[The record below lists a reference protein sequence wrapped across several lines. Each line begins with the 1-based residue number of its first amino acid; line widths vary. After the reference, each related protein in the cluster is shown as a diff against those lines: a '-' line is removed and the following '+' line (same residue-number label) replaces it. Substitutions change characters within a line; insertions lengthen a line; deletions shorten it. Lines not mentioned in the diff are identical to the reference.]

1 MSTIKGMNVLR
12 STPREAV
19 FGAPVP
25 LRDDVEIE
33 LGTKYG
39 RLVVPFFYVVRDDE
53 VVHLVEWM
61 QRTKVW
67 SIDTETGG
75 PNPMDGLD
83 PLVGK
88 VATLQIGN
96 PKCADPRVYVLDVR
110 CLSTEALAPV
120 FALLAD
126 PAYYKLGQNVRFE
139 YKFLRT
145 NFGVMCRNL
154 GDTQLT
160 EQVLRAGL
168 FRGKGGGPS
177 SDDDGRNKA
186 AYKYT
191 SMDALC
197 KFYLGI
203 QIDKDRQLRTSFYS
217 TPPGQ
222 HTDRQR
228 CYAGGDVVYP
238 FYVAAEQR
246 EVLDE
251 RQLRD
256 IAKLEHSIIPSFGEA
271 ELRGMYLDQDE
282 WRALWQES
290 LAKLLE
296 ARTKLDAL
304 FLGVQGDLFDGRET
318 GVRPIYIK
326 SRKSPPLNWGS
337 SEQVK
342 WAIAQYCK
350 TIGWSHEII
359 TTYERLLQVKA
370 VCGESWR
377 AKKAAAGHEVTV
389 EDTPDWVVPEEQYCI
404 LLSAER
410 DRLIIAACRN
420 QLPWALV
427 DPLADYSKYAK
438 RVGTY
443 GIKFL
448 EKNVR
453 KDTKR
458 FHPEI
463 HQAITV
469 TGRISTKPNCYDGA
483 TEILTTA
490 GWVRFDALSDAAAVA
505 QVDPETLK
513 VSFVQPSRVVRV
525 AYDGPMLHFTTDQ
538 EQIDLVVTPNH
549 RMLVENRSG
558 VRRTL
563 PASELARLS
572 CDHVKHFNAGMF
584 GGGTSDL
591 TPDQVRLLVAVQ
603 ADGNITDSGALD
615 FSLAKHR
622 KRERLR
628 ELFRKTNIV
637 WKERPRKAPQS
648 ARHSPRMRF
657 TVGAAQAAWIVDT
670 LTPAKQFGPWV
681 LNLSRAAL
689 DAFVEEVW
697 LWDGCHKAKTMYCA
711 KARINA
717 DYVQAAHALSGRRI
731 RVAPRTN
738 NADRKYWLAYAA
750 RRGYSMLDNRSVIE
764 DVVSGMVYCVTV
776 PTGAVLVR
784 HQTKSG
790 AWVTSVSGNSQNLP
804 SDKRY
809 RACIKA
815 APGKKLVLADYS
827 QIEPRITALVSRD
840 TVYCETYRKGDDLYL
855 ADAEHTLG
863 YRPNKHEEDG
873 KFQRQ
878 LSKVRV
884 LSLAYNMGV
893 MKYRDRL
900 TIALV
905 KEIRAG
911 KVESPS
917 VEFARQQYDS
927 FFDVHPEIE
936 TWQDEMVQ
944 LADPKK
950 SERKIW
956 DAFLEALVTWIEA
969 PCGRKRFFPPDANPY
984 SEAPN
989 FPPQGCGASILK
1001 YAIRLMQ
1008 QALDARG
1015 WAERAYLVNTVHDE
1029 PIYEADE
1036 EIAAE
1041 VAVLLRDCM
1050 EQAGNAYNGDIPVIA
1065 EWPENSNG
1073 TVDYWTKA
1081 LELDE
1086 ADDLGALDKDTE
1098 AAQDILDATF
1108 AEAA

>member
-61 QRTKVW
+61 RRTKVW

-96 PKCADPRVYVLDVR
+96 PKCVDPRVYVLDVR

-256 IAKLEHSIIPSFGEA
+256 IAKLEHSIIPSLGEA

-453 KDTKR
+453 KDTKA
-458 FHPEI
+458 FHIEI

-469 TGRISTKPNCYDGA
+469 TGRLSSAPNSMN
-483 TEILTTA
+483 
-490 GWVRFDALSDAAAVA
+490 W
-505 QVDPETLK
+505 P
-513 VSFVQPSRVVRV
+513 
-525 AYDGPMLHFTTDQ
+525 
-538 EQIDLVVTPNH
+538 
-549 RMLVENRSG
+549 
-558 VRRTL
+558 
-563 PASELARLS
+563 
-572 CDHVKHFNAGMF
+572 
-584 GGGTSDL
+584 GGEEGK
-591 TPDQVRLLVAVQ
+591 RY
-603 ADGNITDSGALD
+603 
-615 FSLAKHR
+615 R
-622 KRERLR
+622 KCQ
-628 ELFRKTNIV
+628 K
-637 WKERPRKAPQS
+637 
-648 ARHSPRMRF
+648 
-657 TVGAAQAAWIVDT
+657 
-670 LTPAKQFGPWV
+670 
-681 LNLSRAAL
+681 
-689 DAFVEEVW
+689 
-697 LWDGCHKAKTMYCA
+697 
-711 KARINA
+711 
-717 DYVQAAHALSGRRI
+717 
-731 RVAPRTN
+731 
-738 NADRKYWLAYAA
+738 A
-750 RRGYSMLDNRSVIE
+750 RRG
-764 DVVSGMVYCVTV
+764 
-776 PTGAVLVR
+776 
-784 HQTKSG
+784 
-790 AWVTSVSGNSQNLP
+790 
-804 SDKRY
+804 
-809 RACIKA
+809 
-815 APGKKLVLADYS
+815 KKLCIADYS
-827 QIEPRITALVSRD
+827 QVEPRITALVSGD
-840 TVYCETYRKGDDLYL
+840 AVYGDTYRTGGDLYM
-855 ADAEHTLG
+855 ASVERTLG
-863 YRPNKHEEDG
+863 YLPDKNSEDG

-884 LSLAYNMGV
+884 LSLAYNMGL
-893 MKYRDRL
+893 MKYRERL
-900 TIALV
+900 TLALV

-911 KVESPS
+911 KVEPPS
-917 VEFARQQYDS
+917 LDFARDQYNG
-927 FFDVHPEIE
+927 FFDVHTGIE
-936 TWQDEMVQ
+936 AWQEQMVK
-944 LADPKK
+944 LADPKQ

-956 DAFLEALVTWIEA
+956 DAFLDALVTWIEA
-969 PCGRKRFFPPDANPY
+969 PCGRKRFFPPDAKPY

-989 FPPQGCGASILK
+989 VPPQAGSASMLK
-1001 YAIRLMQ
+1001 AAIYFIQEEIDR
-1008 QALDARG
+1008 RG
-1015 WAERAYLVNTVHDE
+1015 WQERAYLINMIHDE
-1029 PIYEADE
+1029 LVYEVDE
-1036 EIAAE
+1036 EIAEEFA
-1041 VAVLLRDCM
+1041 LLQKHWM
-1050 EQAGNAYNGDIPVIA
+1050 EHAGNLYNGDIPIIA
-1065 EWPENSNG
+1065 EWPKHTNG
-1073 TVDYWTKA
+1073 VVDYWMKEA
-1081 LELDE
+1081 EEE